1 MNDMDDKLIQALND
15 AFEKGWCAAAQW
27 ASRDDLRHDTGSVAY
42 SGQRDAILAGKASGL
57 RSAILADAAKD
68 VEPVAWGI
76 FANNGNIRFWACDKA
91 SADSQAAKTGGD
103 VEGLCLASTLAAAQ
117 ALNAELVARVEGLEK
132 DAARL
137 DFVCSSPNRMVE
149 RESGLWRVYED
160 VAPTDHPTAVWQ
172 GMSTRWHVSP
182 REAIDAAIAARNG
195 T

>member
-1 MNDMDDKLIQALND
+1 MTTDTDKASDKLVEMA
-15 AFEKGWCAAAQW
+15 
-27 ASRDDLRHDTGSVAY
+27 RDTGAGEALPGIFWMTVHK
-42 SGQRDAILAGKASGL
+42 LAAF

-68 VEPVAWGI
+68 VQAVAWGI

-132 DAARL
+132 DAARYRHLRGHRGMEHDSFAVHSTLTDDLLWGDDL
-137 DFVCSSPNRMVE
+137 DHE
-149 RESGLWRVYED
+149 
-160 VAPTDHPTAVWQ
+160 
-172 GMSTRWHVSP
+172 
-182 REAIDAAIAARNG
+182 IDRIAAIAARSG

>member
-68 VEPVAWGI
+68 VKPVAW
-76 FANNGNIRFWACDKA
+76 RFRWSPQGDWHIT
-91 SADSQAAKTGGD
+91 SHEPRGGD
-103 VEGLCLASTLAAAQ
+103 GTNKEPLYSATTLAAAQ
-117 ALNAELVARVEGLEK
+117 ALNAELVARVERLEK